1 MRCEIDTCSGPR
13 QNIKLNPQIPVII
26 ALMVRL
32 TRVRKI
38 AIPIL
43 NIAHYSGLY
52 RIVGSVYGG
61 LGVIFSMH
69 RIAEPGRP
77 TLYPGHVI
85 HADVLDDIL
94 GAVRR
99 LGWEIVSIDEVH
111 RRLSL
116 GAILSREGS
125 YGLRRFACFTSD
137 DGYADNLTLA
147 LPVFRKHNAQFCV
160 YITTGQIERSIIYW
174 PGANEELIFKTD
186 RIDLPP
192 IGDSGP
198 RRLWAR
204 NFEEKLT
211 AYRTLNELCHGLGDA
226 FYPVLDEVYRQHG
239 VDSQRSLDR
248 AALTLAQARELASD
262 PLVTI
267 GCHCVTHQRLS
278 LMTEA
283 EARLEM
289 EHGRQTLE
297 TWFDVEVRHLAYP
310 YGRSDACGTREFALA
325 KQAGFKTAVTTRQGN
340 IFPGHRNYLECLP
353 RRTIPLSSFKLR
365 SVLFGVETIL
375 HNEPRFQTQ

>member
-1 MRCEIDTCSGPR
+1 MT
-13 QNIKLNPQIPVII
+13 V
-26 ALMVRL
+26 LMKYL
-32 TRVRKI
+32 SRVRKI

-43 NIAHYSGLY
+43 NLAYFSGAY

-69 RIAEPGRP
+69 RVAEPCCP

-85 HADVLDDIL
+85 HVDALDHIL
-94 GAVRR
+94 GAVRQ
-99 LGWEIVSIDEVH
+99 LGWEIISIDEVH
-111 RRLSL
+111 RCLSPDTN
-116 GAILSREGS
+116 LSREGS

-147 LPVFRKHNAQFCV
+147 LPVFRKHNAPLCV
-160 YITTGQIERSIIYW
+160 YITTGQIERSIFYW
-174 PGANEELIFKTD
+174 AGANEELIFKTD

-198 RRLWAR
+198 KRLWAR

-211 AYRTLNELCHGLGDA
+211 AYRSLNELCHGLGDA
-226 FYPVLDEVYRQHG
+226 SSLILEDVYRQHG
-239 VDSQRSLDR
+239 VDSQSNLDR
-248 AALTLAQARELASD
+248 MALTLAQARELASD

-278 LMTEA
+278 LMTES

-289 EHGRQTLE
+289 EQARQTLE
-297 TWFDVEVRHLAYP
+297 SWLDVEVQHLAYP
-310 YGRSDACGTREFALA
+310 FGRSDACGMREFALA
-325 KQAGFKTAVTTRQGN
+325 RQIGFKTAVTTRQGN
-340 IFPGHRNYLECLP
+340 LFPGHRNYLECLP
-353 RRTIPLSSFKLR
+353 RRSIPLNSFKLR